1 MAMLNNQMVIPRR
14 TILCSHLALRDF
26 DPVNRDHP
34 GDQIQGALG
43 KGLPKKCSA
52 TEWGATARA
61 LSTSLT
67 APGKNEMT
75 NRTGRSL
82 FQDKQ

>member
-34 GDQIQGALG
+34 GDQIPGALG

-52 TEWGATARA
+52 TEWGRHGPRP
-61 LSTSLT
+61 LHKPHSTR
-67 APGKNEMT
+67 ERWDDQQ
-75 NRTGRSL
+75 NREIPIPR
-82 FQDKQ
+82 